1 MRRFLCFLVVFSYF
15 ESGALAMSHHEEVG
29 EGPDLSL
36 PLVHAFLLEDLK
48 DPAPGQ
54 VRQYT
59 QVSLATAQSI
69 LANLSMI
76 YIAFPYA
83 VDTPWG
89 NSACSP
95 NHWFLNARCGTAE
108 VDQMSTVAL
117 ATSYYFPWTN
127 LGFLNGN
134 FFSRYLFSLSEYHC
148 VWQGLGGES
157 TRGGGNST
165 LDNDDDFNNAFPI
178 KAYYNPEAP
187 YFEAPSLEQGA
198 WFIDQFCCRGGPE
211 AYYGLAGFLMAVL
224 TAPKILEF
232 YDLLNNLSWNKD
244 KAYASILAPRH
255 YGLEITSG
263 ALSVLFTVKAFAIF
277 QEALGTKNYSGIT
290 NDTLDCA
297 QEFSA
302 TSGLF
307 LGCFLID
314 ALKGNWDTFGHKLHL
329 LKDTLCPNH
338 DPQHNK
344 IHHIQHR
351 LQKSYRAI
359 SAMPPKALLAFLKSL
374 SSVDAPGMPLD
385 GELQGHP
392 WLRAVFEAGEETSLS
407 RPPRGYT
414 VAKWTGRIYH
424 GLIMAAPGLL
434 VGYQAALN
442 VEEFLHADLWT
453 LANRMLNYRGLE
465 NKTFTSLDQFAEGAD
480 EMWQEYTN
488 PEYTFSGWPM
498 AYGVFAMTY
507 GTLGAAYYGGEVCSE
522 LYCRFRGLDPNTWR
536 GELEVYPQSMPGL
549 RALVSTSSYILSV
562 TMALAYSAIAVEMV
576 YDIAHPSLK
585 NHMDLDSGALDLKP
599 YRLAMVAGATGYAVI
614 KSLNPGF
621 QRFISWVGDRWKVDP
636 LGRARDK
643 VLAQICKVAQ
653 ALERLKEEALDEV
666 MDTYMPNE
674 HTDLDPAPHGQGLL
688 EPLLQEELGVE
699 DFVVLEAEA
708 DTDAE
713 TFYDAQDGLPPRP
726 KGVWPKFRAWFLGR
740 PLIPSMQEG
749 FLTL

>member
-1 MRRFLCFLVVFSYF
+1 MRRFLCFLVVLSYF
-15 ESGALAMSHHEEVG
+15 ESGALAMSHHEKTE
-29 EGPDLSL
+29 EGSDLSL
-36 PLVHAFLLEDLK
+36 PLVHVFLLEDLK
-48 DPAPGQ
+48 NPAPGQ
-54 VRQYT
+54 VRKYSQL
-59 QVSLATAQSI
+59 SLATAQSI

-108 VDQMSTVAL
+108 VEQISTVFF

-134 FFSRYLFSLSEYHC
+134 FFSRYLFSLSEYQC
-148 VWQGLGGES
+148 FWQGQGGEA
-157 TRGGGNST
+157 NH
-165 LDNDDDFNNAFPI
+165 
-178 KAYYNPEAP
+178 YYNGSLSIISDYSPEAP
-187 YFEAPSLEQGA
+187 YFSEEQIPRGQ
-198 WFIDQFCCRGGPE
+198 WVIEQFCCRGGPE

-302 TSGLF
+302 ISGLF

-329 LKDTLCPNH
+329 LKDTLWPNH
-338 DPQHNK
+338 SPQHNK
-344 IHHIQHR
+344 MHHIQQR

-359 SAMPPKALLAFLKSL
+359 STMPPKALLGFLKGLPSL
-374 SSVDAPGMPLD
+374 ETQGEGESLGFTLDA
-385 GELQGHP
+385 ESQGHP
-392 WLRAVFEAGEETSLS
+392 WLKAVFDVGEKTSLS
-407 RPPRGYT
+407 HPPRGYT
-414 VAKWTGRIYH
+414 SSKWVGRIYH
-424 GLIMAAPGLL
+424 GLIMVAPALL
-434 VGYQAALN
+434 VGYKAGLN
-442 VEEFLHADLWT
+442 VAEFLHADELA
-453 LANRMLNYRGLE
+453 LANRWLGNIVLR
-465 NKTFTSLDQFAEGAD
+465 NQTFTSLNQFAEAA
-480 EMWQEYTN
+480 EEPWQEYTN

-536 GELEVYPQSMPGL
+536 GELEAYPQSMPGL

-585 NHMDLDSGALDLKP
+585 DHMDLDSGALDLKP

-614 KSLNPGF
+614 KSLNPSF
-621 QRFISWVGDRWKVDP
+621 QRFISWVGHRWKVDP

-666 MDTYMPNE
+666 IETYMPNE
-674 HTDLDPAPHGQGLL
+674 HTDLGHAAHGEGLA
-688 EPLLQEELGVE
+688 EPLLQEEPGVE
-699 DFVVLEAEA
+699 DFMVLEAEA

-713 TFYDAQDGLPPRP
+713 TFYDAADGLPPRP